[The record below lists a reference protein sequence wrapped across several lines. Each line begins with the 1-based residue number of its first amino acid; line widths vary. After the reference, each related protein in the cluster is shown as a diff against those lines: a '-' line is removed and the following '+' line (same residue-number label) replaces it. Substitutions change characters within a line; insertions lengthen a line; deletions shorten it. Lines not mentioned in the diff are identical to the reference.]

1 MRLVKEPAVRHDWT
15 ALKLKQVQRWVNRR
29 IWRKAPF
36 SEYDASI
43 KTNPTR
49 ERLGECYMTGT
60 TNTSTPDYD
69 AGVPTG
75 SHVYRLTTLWK
86 AGTKP
91 E

>member
-1 MRLVKEPAVRHDWT
+1 MFECAVETTYTDPMKVHDEFPKH
-15 ALKLKQVQRWVNRR
+15 AEAA
-29 IWRKAPF
+29 KA
-36 SEYDASI
+36 
-43 KTNPTR
+43 K
-49 ERLGECYMTGT
+49 LGECYMTGT